1 MKLGPEWKIGKDNSL
16 TVNPYEMRQLKTR
29 AKLTDRTLHVECPKD
44 APVMDAATAKMI
56 AVMAMP
62 NAVIGRC
69 SKINVRGP
77 RWHYEFDVRTLNGG
91 IQRQWGRRTGMVQN
105 PLEQQLAGCFFD
117 ETRQLFQVPP
127 SYNVRERVRLT
138 AAR

>member
-1 MKLGPEWKIGKDNSL
+1 MHLGPNWQIHKDNEL
-16 TVNPYEMRQLKTR
+16 TVNPFEMRQLKTR

-44 APVMDAATAKMI
+44 APVMDAVTAKLI
-56 AVMAMP
+56 ATMAMP
-62 NAVIGRC
+62 NAVIGKC

-77 RWHYEFDVRTLNGG
+77 RWHYEFDVARLNGS
-91 IQRQWGRRTGMVQN
+91 IVRKWGDRPGMFQN

-117 ETRQLFQVPP
+117 ETKNLFQVPQ
-127 SYNVRERVRLT
+127 SYNVRERVKLT